1 MDFLCHSVY
10 ISVADPDL
18 QIRGGGGGG
27 HSDPEIRGGGAV
39 SKFFLRPFGAQF
51 GLKKEAVRVPALD
64 APLHLTLFIERTF
77 VRD

>member
-1 MDFLCHSVY
+1 MY

-18 QIRGGGGGG
+18 QIRGGGRG
-27 HSDPEIRGGGAV
+27 HSDPEIRGEGGL
-39 SKFFLRPFGAQF
+39 KIFLRPFGAQF

-77 VRD
+77 VRH